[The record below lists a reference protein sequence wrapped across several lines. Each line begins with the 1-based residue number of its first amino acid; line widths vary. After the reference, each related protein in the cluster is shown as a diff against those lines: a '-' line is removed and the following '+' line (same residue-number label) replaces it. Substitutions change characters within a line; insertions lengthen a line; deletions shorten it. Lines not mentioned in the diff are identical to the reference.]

1 MIKRE
6 TLNGS
11 EIKIITFDKPVLEIA
26 ISHSTN
32 NQFEISNDGVTYF
45 FIGTNANINHIKYLT
60 GQKTFYLKNPNSST
74 MVVTLLV
81 EKEGN

>member
-11 EIKIITFDKPVLEIA
+11 EIKIIKFDKPVLEIA
-26 ISHSTN
+26 ISHSTS
-32 NQFEISNDGVTYF
+32 NQFEISIDGVTYF
-45 FIGTNANINHIKYLT
+45 FIGTNANTNHIKFLT
-60 GQKTFYLKNPNSST
+60 GQKTIYVKNPNSST